1 MQSGL
6 SMVKTP
12 DLGRNSDPKAPSL
25 GQMSLDLELS
35 LKKKEESFDINEKNF
50 GSTRNTFGEHDL
62 LNESSKCNKMDD
74 SGALSRSPSWLSS
87 EGDQKEMIA
96 TVCMRCHMLIMLCKS
111 SPTCPNCKFM
121 HPPDQNPSKFLK
133 RKKVEPLS
141 C

>member
-1 MQSGL
+1 M
-6 SMVKTP
+6 KTP
-12 DLGRNSDPKAPSL
+12 DLERNSDLKAPLL

-35 LKKKEESFDINEKNF
+35 LKKKEESYDINEKNC
-50 GSTRNTFGEHDL
+50 GSTRSSFGEHDL
-62 LNESSKCNKMDD
+62 LIESNKCNKMDD
-74 SGALSRSPSWLSS
+74 SCGLSRAPSWLAS
-87 EGDQKEMIA
+87 EGDHKEMIA
-96 TVCMRCHMLIMLCKS
+96 TVCMRCHMLVMLCKS